1 MKFLL
6 IKSIISIS
14 QCLCTIWLS
23 IQTHQEV
30 RGSFKR
36 DEVPASNAYLTRAV
50 SKSFKYKADL
60 VGKSADNADR
70 NNFVKNA
77 KIAVSLKYLINFKWD
92 H

>member
-1 MKFLL
+1 M
-6 IKSIISIS
+6 
-14 QCLCTIWLS
+14 
-23 IQTHQEV
+23 
-30 RGSFKR
+30 
-36 DEVPASNAYLTRAV
+36 PASNAYLTRAV

-60 VGKSADNADR
+60 IGKSADTADR